1 MDQNRSS
8 QANYEAYDYVPGV
21 TASGRFA
28 FISGQLGL
36 EEDGSVIDDPAMQ
49 IALAFTNLGD
59 G

>member
-8 QANYEAYDYVPGV
+8 QTTKPDYVPGV

-59 G
+59 S